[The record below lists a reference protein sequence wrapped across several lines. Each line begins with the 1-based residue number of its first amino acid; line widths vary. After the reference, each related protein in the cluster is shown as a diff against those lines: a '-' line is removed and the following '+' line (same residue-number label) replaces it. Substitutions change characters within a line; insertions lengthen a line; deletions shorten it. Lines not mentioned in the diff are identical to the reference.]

1 MYYLHPY
8 KERLEIL
15 FRKKKGSKF
24 VTKMEELLPLEIPLD
39 LLFGQ
44 RSQLKV
50 FLIFIPPKEMK
61 LILVAE
67 FYFLLHQAYKL
78 SISK

>member
-1 MYYLHPY
+1 M
-8 KERLEIL
+8 
-15 FRKKKGSKF
+15 
-24 VTKMEELLPLEIPLD
+24 TKMEELLPLEIPLD

-67 FYFLLHQAYKL
+67 FYFLLHQAYK
-78 SISK
+78 